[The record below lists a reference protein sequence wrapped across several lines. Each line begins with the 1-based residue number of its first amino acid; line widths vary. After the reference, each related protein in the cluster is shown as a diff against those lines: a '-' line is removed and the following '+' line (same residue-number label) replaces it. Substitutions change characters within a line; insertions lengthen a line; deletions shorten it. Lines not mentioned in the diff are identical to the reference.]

1 MTGLI
6 VRHEWQ
12 LMRRQRWIG
21 WTVVLLLVATV
32 YALVGG
38 LRWQDTRNAETAAI
52 HSENAALLEQQK
64 ANVDGQFGG
73 RVGGIKTFAAM
84 PPGPLAAFSIGLA
97 DLFPQRA
104 EISVWKRPDTL
115 FGRYQ
120 LQSPL
125 SLLVGR
131 FDLGFVVLYL
141 LPLFVLALSYD
152 LLATERERGTLALVL
167 VQPVSL
173 RRVFVAKLL
182 ARLALLTGFLVLTV
196 VVGGV
201 VAGLSADAWPRLAG
215 WLAVAWL
222 YGLFWLAASG
232 LVAGWCRRAETCA
245 TALAGLW
252 LAVVLVIP
260 GLLNVAVQ
268 SASPV
273 PSRLELVTTMRAA
286 SSDASK
292 ASAELLAQY
301 YHEHPELSANGRQS
315 GFMPS
320 FYAAE
325 RDVERRLEPL
335 MTDFD
340 QRLAEQ
346 QRLVT
351 GWRFLSPA
359 VLAQEA
365 FLDLAGSGLER
376 QRSAA
381 HQART
386 LLADWHGTLAP
397 KLFLGTPLVAA
408 DYDTLPTFSFTEPP
422 VSLQR
427 FAFTMLGL
435 TLPSFMA
442 LWLAWRRLD
451 RFSVAA

>member
-1 MTGLI
+1 MTWLI

-12 LMRRQRWIG
+12 LMSRQRWIG
-21 WTVVLLLVATV
+21 WTALLLFMATV

-38 LRWQDTRNAETAAI
+38 LRWQQARTTETATT
-52 HSENAALLEQQK
+52 HSENTTLLAQQK

-97 DLFPQRA
+97 DLFPKRA

-120 LQSPL
+120 LESPL
-125 SLLVGR
+125 SLMVGR

-152 LLATERERGTLALVL
+152 LLATERERGTLAFVL

-173 RRVFVAKLL
+173 KRVFVAKLL
-182 ARLALLTGFLVLTV
+182 ARLALLTAFLLLA
-196 VVGGV
+196 VG
-201 VAGLSADAWPRLAG
+201 AGGLAAGPSSWPRLAG
-215 WLAVAWL
+215 WWWVAWL
-222 YGLFWLAASG
+222 YGLFWLALAGWVAS
-232 LVAGWCRRAETCA
+232 WCRRAETSA

-273 PSRLELVTTMRAA
+273 PSRLEFVTTMRAA

-301 YHEHPELSANGRQS
+301 YHEHPELSANGEQS

-325 RDVERRLEPL
+325 RDVERRLQPL
-335 MTDFD
+335 MADFD

-351 GWRFLSPA
+351 GWRFISPA

-365 FLDLAGSGLER
+365 FIELAGSGLER
-376 QRSAA
+376 QRSAVR
-381 HQART
+381 QART
-386 LLADWHGTLAP
+386 LLTDWHGALAP
-397 KLFLGTPLVAA
+397 KLFLGTPLVAE
-408 DYDTLPTFSFTEPP
+408 DYDTLPTFSFVEPP

-427 FAFTMLGL
+427 FGFTTLGL
-435 TLPSFMA
+435 SLPSFLA
-442 LWLAWRRLD
+442 LFLAWRRLD